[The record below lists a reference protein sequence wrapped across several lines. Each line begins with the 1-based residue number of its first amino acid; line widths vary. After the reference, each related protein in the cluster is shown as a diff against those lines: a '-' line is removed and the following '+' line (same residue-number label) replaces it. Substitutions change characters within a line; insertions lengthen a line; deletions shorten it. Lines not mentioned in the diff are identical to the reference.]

1 MRIRDKHTGLLPQWP
16 GFASCIKPKIN
27 DIFQNHVIFVAWQK
41 KATSCAS
48 RRYINQS
55 WLKGPCAH
63 GCDAKGAWPSGVMRQ
78 VLQLHSLQ
86 QMTVPYAKS
95 SCHSPATMWASDMLK
110 DQTISLNNQ
119 RCLKYCFLRQ
129 AFAVAWICCQTGWS
143 KALIQTVILSN
154 GLSWNTAQTSE
165 WINPA
170 DSGDFLDIST
180 SATVRVQGV
189 ICWQQTAV
197 LHGLHRNF
205 LLKIY
210 SKSTKTMDCQENL
223 QKRKVICGTVMDLI
237 AIALSLWSS
246 VNIKS

>member
-1 MRIRDKHTGLLPQWP
+1 MIFSKTTLFLWLDKRKLHLVRQDGTSTKVGWRGLVRM
-16 GFASCIKPKIN
+16 A
-27 DIFQNHVIFVAWQK
+27 
-41 KATSCAS
+41 
-48 RRYINQS
+48 
-55 WLKGPCAH
+55 
-63 GCDAKGAWPSGVMRQ
+63 VMQRVHDP